1 MYRLKIIL
9 LAACLML
16 LPLVVGCDG
25 NGSSNSAEEQARE
38 VGEKARRENEERTR
52 EDFARQREI
61 DAALEACQ
69 TLPPASAQR
78 IECESDATLLLLE

>member
-1 MYRLKIIL
+1 MQNNKS
-9 LAACLML
+9 ANQTK
-16 LPLVVGCDG
+16 GCDG

-38 VGEKARRENEERTR
+38 IGEKARRENEERIR

-69 TLPPASAQR
+69 ILPPASAQR